1 MRRTKLFSVA
11 LLAAVWL
18 AGGSVW
24 AQTEPEQDSDGW
36 YLLGTVD
43 DVEWFGQQVADKH
56 ATIKGKLIADIDY
69 EGVVNRHQPIGNY
82 GQKFVGKFDGQGHR
96 ILNMIIND
104 PTLPK
109 GNDDGTGFFGC
120 VRIGGDGI
128 IMGSDSEKETN
139 TLVEI
144 KNLIIDSSC
153 SITSS
158 KANTAGIVGR
168 ISEKTSNNN
177 VLIENCVN
185 EATINTTNNAAAGI
199 VGQINN
205 AADGIVTI
213 KNCINKGTITNTG
226 IAAAGIISQVN
237 NCAVKLNVESC
248 MNLAEVKSTGNK
260 NCGGIHGVNTSSKGI
275 IKIINC
281 GNTGNVTGTD
291 ESAAL
296 TGWIGSN
303 GGNVISN
310 CWNIGTVT
318 RVKGSDNTWR
328 GTVTVTNVYNKFGGQ
343 GTAITDEMVASGEL
357 CYKLNGDQ
365 SVISWYQKL
374 DEDKVPMPM
383 AKEDAIVYQN
393 ATYLCPDKT
402 SGDVEYSNANTSV
415 IPPHEYVN
423 GICSI
428 CDGFQKPDLVD
439 GWYEIVNAG
448 NVEWFSAKVADGDL
462 TINGK
467 LMNDIDFENV
477 ENIHSP
483 IGPST
488 GQKFNGTFDGQ
499 GFRIKNMIINRPDQ
513 DNQGFFGY
521 LRGNNK
527 DTYVKN
533 LIIDSSC
540 SITGKKSVGGIAA
553 NGQNNETFIY
563 IQNCVNEANITALG
577 GDAGGILGSSST
589 NHPKWIIQNCVN
601 TGTITATTDN
611 PYAGGLTGWMGDN
624 GASRIENFINIGTI
638 TYMDNNQN
646 IYRGNNINISALV
659 DLSGTT
665 GATQGIVEGMTPSDL
680 ATGKVAYY
688 INNIAGSNVFFQ
700 NLEGADADA
709 YPVPFSTSAIVY
721 EVGDFYCDGT
731 PKGSVA
737 YSNTDA
743 SNRDAHITDAETGF
757 CTVCHNLV
765 ETWIVPESDGFYHL
779 STANQVEWFSAMVAA
794 GHGAMKVKLDADIDF
809 GGIENAHSPI
819 GTVDKKFFG
828 VFDGQK
834 HSIKG
839 MVLNK
844 EQDGVGFFGHIQAG
858 GTYNEVDYTETA
870 FRNVIIDGSCSV
882 TSTGARCG
890 GLIGRL
896 NGALNNDAM
905 LRIEYCGNEAN
916 VTAGGQNAGGLMG
929 GIQGTTCRV
938 VVRNCYNTGN
948 ITAGSESTA
957 LVGWTGSASGENVIV
972 ERCWNSGV
980 VSPLDTDK
988 RNLYRSSAAITTS
1001 GLCDLS
1007 TTEGATQGK
1016 VTINTANPYASGE
1029 LCYIL
1034 NGDQSVITWTQ
1045 NLDEEDMPNMYGT
1058 TSQVYQAG
1066 TQDCSGAAVGTINYN
1081 NVSGKT
1087 VVLDHVHGA
1096 NGFCSVCGI
1105 NLVET
1110 LSKDEE
1116 GFYLISNAAELEK
1129 FSDMVETGGQS
1140 VYNKAKLTAD
1150 IDMAGVTHK
1159 PIGGGA
1165 NDSNKFNS
1173 TFDGQNH
1180 TISNMTSFTRTENVG
1195 LFSWVRGSSI
1205 IKNLTIDETC
1215 TITGTDHVA
1224 AFVGKIQ
1231 AGDNVRFEN
1240 CINRATVICSNNH
1253 AAAFV
1258 AKSFTAG
1265 LKTNM
1270 INCGNAGRIES
1281 GLNACALVSWNTGGT
1296 IKNCWNVGEIVKSDW
1311 DRENGADYDKT
1322 IMVSTLNLFNGN
1334 AANNVTL
1341 VNTFD
1346 ASPSAER
1353 SQGTILDATAA
1364 TSGELTYKIGG
1375 DWTQLLGTD
1384 EHPVFDGPAV
1394 SYVGDA
1400 GYATLYDTTTGYV
1413 LNGDVKANVATFDGT
1428 YLQLAVIENV
1438 PAGTPVILKGSYFN
1452 KIAAD
1457 LPSINIANDL
1467 KGTGEATTA
1476 DGTMYILANGS
1487 EGIGF
1492 YKAEGTI
1499 PAGKAY
1505 YQSGSGVKAFFFSGD
1520 DATAINEE
1528 LRIKNEESF
1537 IYNVAGQKLTKM
1549 QKGINIVNGKKIL
1562 K

>member
-1 MRRTKLFSVA
+1 MKKTKLLSVA
-11 LLAAVWL
+11 LLAAAWL
-18 AGGSVW
+18 TSGSAW
-24 AQTEPEQDSDGW
+24 AQHDGEHSYTNGICTIEGCTEKYQPATLVDGW
-36 YLLGTVD
+36 YHLGNAGN
-43 DVEWFGQQVADKH
+43 VEWFGQQVTEGH
-56 ATIKGKLIADIDY
+56 HTIKGKLTDDIDY
-69 EGVVNRHQPIGNY
+69 GNIVNAHKPIGGEDHKY
-82 GQKFVGKFDGQGHR
+82 IGQFDGQGHR
-96 ILNMIIND
+96 IKNMIIKN
-104 PTLPK
+104 PTLAK
-109 GNDDGTGFFGC
+109 TKDGVGFFGSL
-120 VRIGGDGI
+120 RGGGDGYI
-128 IMGSDSEKETN
+128 IGSTTEKEVN
-139 TLVEI
+139 LEVVI

-153 SITSS
+153 SITSQV
-158 KANTAGIVGR
+158 AMTGGIVGR
-168 ISEKTSNNN
+168 VNNQTTGHL
-177 VLIENCVN
+177 VTIENCIN
-185 EATINTTNNAAAGI
+185 EADVTSTQKNVAGI
-199 VGQINN
+199 LGTV
-205 AADGIVTI
+205 DGTNLNLTI
-213 KNCINKGTITNTG
+213 KNCANLGKIDGATAVTTKENAAICGWTGKNNNTNV
-226 IAAAGIISQVN
+226 Q
-237 NCAVKLNVESC
+237 
-248 MNLAEVKSTGNK
+248 
-260 NCGGIHGVNTSSKGI
+260 
-275 IKIINC
+275 
-281 GNTGNVTGTD
+281 
-291 ESAAL
+291 L
-296 TGWIGSN
+296 TG
-303 GGNVISN
+303 
-310 CWNIGTVT
+310 CWNIGEVVSIDGNGYNLF
-318 RVKGSDNTWR
+318 RVAGSSVKMENNYDLNPHANAT
-328 GTVTVTNVYNKFGGQ
+328 Q
-343 GTAITDEMVASGEL
+343 GLVNDWITTSPEESGEL

-374 DEDKVPMPM
+374 DEDEVPMPM
-383 AKEDAIVYQN
+383 AKEGAIVYQN

-423 GICSI
+423 GICSE
-428 CDGFQKPDLVD
+428 CGAFEEPSFVD
-439 GWYEIVNAG
+439 GYYQLTNAG
-448 NVEWFSAKVADGDL
+448 NVEWFSARVAAGNL

-467 LMNDIDFENV
+467 LMKDIDFENV

-577 GDAGGILGSSST
+577 GDAGGILGSSSS
-589 NHPKWIIQNCVN
+589 NYPKWIIQNCVN

-646 IYRGNNINISALV
+646 IYRGNNINNISALV
-659 DLSGTT
+659 DLSGTA

-700 NLEGADADA
+700 TLEGADADA

-731 PKGSVA
+731 PKGAVA

-757 CTVCHNLV
+757 CTVCDNLV

-809 GGIENAHSPI
+809 GRIENAHTPI
-819 GTVDKKFFG
+819 GTADKKFFG

-834 HSIKG
+834 HRIKG

-858 GTYNEVDYTETA
+858 GTYNDVDYTETS

-896 NGALNNDAM
+896 NGALNDDAT

-916 VTAGGQNAGGLMG
+916 VIAGGQNAGGLMG
-929 GIQGTTCRV
+929 GIQGTTCKV

-948 ITAGSESTA
+948 IAAGTETTA
-957 LVGWTGSASGENVIV
+957 LVGWTGNATGENVVV
-972 ERCWNSGV
+972 ERCWNSGLI
-980 VSPLDTDK
+980 SNLDGMG
-988 RNLYRSSAAITTS
+988 RNLYRCPEAGITAS
-1001 GLCDLS
+1001 CLCDLS
-1007 TTEGATQGK
+1007 ETPNATQGQ
-1016 VTINTANPYASGE
+1016 VIINTANPYASGE
-1029 LCYIL
+1029 LCYLL
-1034 NGDQSVITWTQ
+1034 NGDQNVITWTQ
-1045 NLDEEDMPNMYGT
+1045 NLGEEEMPNMYGT
-1058 TSQVYQAG
+1058 TKQVYQAG
-1066 TQDCSGAAVGTINYN
+1066 TQDCSGAAVGVLNYN
-1081 NVSGKT
+1081 NESGKT
-1087 VVLDHVHGA
+1087 VILDHVQGT
-1096 NGFCSVCGI
+1096 NGFCSVCGL

-1110 LSKDEE
+1110 LSKDED

-1140 VYNKAKLTAD
+1140 ADNKARLTAD

-1165 NDSNKFNS
+1165 NDDNKFNS

-1180 TISNMTSFTRTENVG
+1180 TISNMVSFTRTENVG

-1205 IKNLTIDETC
+1205 IKNLTIDGSC
-1215 TITGTDHVA
+1215 TIEGTEHVA

-1231 AGDNVRFEN
+1231 VGDNVRFEN
-1240 CINRATVICSNNH
+1240 CINEATVRCSGNH

-1258 AKSFTAG
+1258 GKSFTPG
-1265 LKTNM
+1265 LKANM
-1270 INCGNAGRIES
+1270 INCGNAGRIEA

-1311 DRENGADYDKT
+1311 DREHGADYDNS

-1353 SQGTILDATAA
+1353 SQGTLLDATAA
-1364 TSGELTYKIGG
+1364 TNGELAYKIGG
-1375 DWTQLLGTD
+1375 DWKQLIRTD
-1384 EHPVFDGPAV
+1384 KHPVFDGPEV

-1400 GYATLYDTTTGYV
+1400 GYATMYDKANDWA
-1413 LNGDVKANVATFDGT
+1413 LNGDATAYIAAFDGK
-1428 YLQLAVIENV
+1428 YLQLTEVEDV
-1438 PAGTPVILKGSYFN
+1438 PAGAAVILKGSYYN
-1452 KIAAD
+1452 K
-1457 LPSINIANDL
+1457 L
-1467 KGTGEATTA
+1467 ATTATSNVTANELLGTDADTPA
-1476 DGTMYILANGS
+1476 DGTMYVLAQP
-1487 EGIGF
+1487 EGEEVGF
-1492 YKAEGTI
+1492 YQATGTI
-1499 PAGKAY
+1499 AAGKAY
-1505 YQSGSGVKAFFFSGD
+1505 YQSTSGVKAFYFGNG
-1520 DATAINEE
+1520 DATSIQTIDNAQKTTEDA
-1528 LRIKNEESF
+1528 
-1537 IYNVAGQKLTKM
+1537 IYNIAGQRLNKV
-1549 QKGINIVNGKKIL
+1549 QKGINIINGKKVL
-1562 K
+1562 Y